1 MEFNW
6 LWDSRLSKKE
16 VAEILKDETNPRFDL
31 YAEKLLSRLN
41 RPKEVFPLLNPS
53 AFCRKWPAIKRRMS
67 RDRWLTHRVTFWQTI
82 YEAVKKRLGE
92 QGVRLR
98 PRVKE
103 SIPLQR
109 RLISE
114 QIRKIRMEKGYHQKD
129 LAARLGVIQQ
139 YISRLESGREN
150 FSVDVLSRI
159 AQALGKELQVKLK

>member
-6 LWDSRLSKKE
+6 LWDSRLSQKE
-16 VAEILKDETNPRFDL
+16 VAGILKDETNPRFDL

-41 RPKEVFPLLNPS
+41 RPREVFRLLNQET
-53 AFCRKWPAIKRRMS
+53 FCRKWPTIKRRMV
-67 RDRWLTHRVTFWQTI
+67 RDRWLTHRVVFWQTL
-82 YEAVKKRLGE
+82 YEVVKDRLKE
-92 QGVRLR
+92 QGVHLR
-98 PRVKE
+98 PRVGE

-109 RLISE
+109 RVISE

-159 AQALGKELQVKLK
+159 AEALGKELQVKLK

>member
-6 LWDSRLSKKE
+6 LWDSRLSQKE
-16 VAEILKDETNPRFDL
+16 VAGILKDETNPRFDL

-41 RPKEVFPLLNPS
+41 RPREVFRLLNQET
-53 AFCRKWPAIKRRMS
+53 FCRKWPTIKRRMD
-67 RDRWLTHRVTFWQTI
+67 RDRWLTHRVAFWQTL
-82 YEAVKKRLGE
+82 YEVVKERLKE

-98 PRVKE
+98 PRAEEK
-103 SIPLQR
+103 IPPQR
-109 RLISE
+109 RVISE

-159 AQALGKELQVKLK
+159 AEALGKELQIKLK

>member
-16 VAEILKDETNPRFDL
+16 VAGILKDEAHPRFNL

-41 RPKEVFPLLNPS
+41 RPREVFRLLNQET
-53 AFCRKWPAIKRRMS
+53 FCRKWPAIKRRMG
-67 RDRWLTHRVTFWQTI
+67 RDRWLTHRVSFWQTL
-82 YEAVKKRLGE
+82 YEVVKDRLKE

-98 PRVKE
+98 PRAEE
-103 SIPLQR
+103 SIPPQR
-109 RLISE
+109 RVVSE
-114 QIRKIRMEKGYHQKD
+114 QIRRIRMEKGYRQKD

-150 FSVDVLSRI
+150 FSVDVLNRI